1 MADKKYQELIFE
13 EPIVEGNFAPK
24 IGLKDLQG
32 LNIGIAYNCVSE
44 PFLMIKEAHKHE
56 HEQYLCFIGGNPM
69 DIRDFGAEVE
79 LSLGDEGEKY
89 IINKTTVV
97 HVPAGLA
104 HCPLNFTKVD
114 KPIIFMD
121 IYPAAEYEQI

>member
-1 MADKKYQELIFE
+1 MAEKKYQELIFE

-24 IGLKDLQG
+24 IGLKDLEG
-32 LNIGIAYNCVSE
+32 LDIRIAYNCVSE
-44 PFLMIKEAHKHE
+44 PFFMIKNAHKHE
-56 HEQYLCFIGGNPM
+56 HAQYLCFIGGNPM

-79 LSLGDEGEKY
+79 LYLGDEGEKH
-89 IINKTTVV
+89 IIDKTTVV
-97 HVPAGLA
+97 HVPAGLS

-121 IYPAAEYEQI
+121 IYPAAEYKQI

>member
-1 MADKKYQELIFE
+1 MAANKYTELIFE
-13 EPIVEGNFAPK
+13 EPIVEGEFAPK

-32 LNIGIAYNCVSE
+32 LDIRIAYNCVSE
-44 PFLMIKEAHKHE
+44 PFFMIKNAHKHE
-56 HEQYLCFIGGNPM
+56 HDQYLCFIGGNPM

-79 LSLGDEGEKY
+79 LYLGEEGEKH

-97 HVPAGLA
+97 HVPAGVS
-104 HCPLNFTKVD
+104 HCPLNFVRVD

>member
-1 MADKKYQELIFE
+1 MAEKKYKELIFE

-24 IGLKDLQG
+24 IGLKDLEG
-32 LNIGIAYNCVSE
+32 LDIRIAYNCVSE
-44 PFLMIKEAHKHE
+44 PFFMIKNAHKHE
-56 HEQYLCFIGGNPM
+56 HAQYLCFIGGNPM

-89 IINKTTVV
+89 IINKTTIV
-97 HVPAGLA
+97 HVPAGVT
-104 HCPLNFTKVD
+104 HCPLNFTRVD

-121 IYPAAEYEQI
+121 IYPAAEYKQI